1 MICFELFSFLTYNK
15 YVNLNREVN
24 IMKKIF
30 ILLALFLMFGLL
42 VGCASKPAQNV
53 SKDQFYFSKLYE
65 TVIDVNDIDSIFEDL
80 NYAYTFTDR
89 EIDNFYHYEGE
100 NNDFTMTIKNETEV
114 TQYLDIN
121 YNGNFDDDIIIGIP
135 SKETYSFSVLLENIA
150 LLHIKRMTY
159 ESAKSSNRHV
169 TYDWEKKCEVPK
181 DFNHL
186 TPNDFYT
193 GQPRKL
199 EYVGADTI
207 LFIHEFPNKKDDLF
221 SYFIREIIKSHTL
234 EYSISEAQ
242 ITYEF
247 EKYRGQ
253 NPNTRI
259 NSFTVHECKFIKK

>member
-1 MICFELFSFLTYNK
+1 
-15 YVNLNREVN
+15 
-24 IMKKIF
+24 MKKIF
-30 ILLALFLMFGLL
+30 VILLVLFVGLL
-42 VGCASKPAQNV
+42 VGCASKPVQNV
-53 SKDQFYFSKLYE
+53 SKGQFYFSKLYE
-65 TVIDVNDIDSIFEDL
+65 TVIDVKNIDSIFEDL
-80 NYAYTFTDR
+80 EYAYTFTDR

-100 NNDFTMTIKNETEV
+100 NNDFIMTIKNDTEV
-114 TQYLDIN
+114 TQYLSIN
-121 YNGNFDDDIIIGIP
+121 YDGNFDNEIVIGIP
-135 SKETYSFSVLLENIA
+135 SKETYSFSVLLDNIE

-207 LFIHEFPNKKDDLF
+207 LFIHEFPNKKDNLF

-247 EKYRGQ
+247 EKYQSQ
-253 NPNTRI
+253 NPNTWI
-259 NSFTVHECKFIKK
+259 GSFTAHECKFIKK